1 MDIQN
6 VAQSL
11 SIAGCRDGAESA
23 ARTSGAGQFGRLLAE
38 TGEASPAA
46 HAAAQ
51 RQELLRQLADG
62 DSAFYREMRASLR
75 LQLEESEEE
84 QKEQA
89 VIDALTGLI
98 DAMNAPKDVGRPP
111 AALSTAS
118 IAGAAGAYEPGDPR
132 RTQLELFMGRL
143 NALGIYLDLDAVS
156 GGGNRED
163 WRSLAQLFMDREDP
177 IRQTTL

>member
-11 SIAGCRDGAESA
+11 PVAGCQGGTRTA
-23 ARTSGAGQFGRLLAE
+23 AQTSGEGPFGQLLAE
-38 TGEASPAA
+38 TRGASPAQ
-46 HAAAQ
+46 AAVQ

-98 DAMNAPKDVGRPP
+98 DAMNAPKDVRRPP

-118 IAGAAGAYEPGDPR
+118 IAGAASACEPDDPR

-156 GGGNRED
+156 GGESRED
-163 WRSLAQLFMDREDP
+163 WRSLAQLLMDREEP
-177 IRQTTL
+177 IQQTTL

>member
-11 SIAGCRDGAESA
+11 PVAGCQGGTKPA
-23 ARTSGAGQFGRLLAE
+23 AQTSGEGPFGQLLAE
-38 TGEASPAA
+38 TREASPA

-62 DSAFYREMRASLR
+62 DSAFYREMRANLR

-89 VIDALTGLI
+89 
-98 DAMNAPKDVGRPP
+98 
-111 AALSTAS
+111 
-118 IAGAAGAYEPGDPR
+118 
-132 RTQLELFMGRL
+132 
-143 NALGIYLDLDAVS
+143 
-156 GGGNRED
+156 
-163 WRSLAQLFMDREDP
+163 
-177 IRQTTL
+177 